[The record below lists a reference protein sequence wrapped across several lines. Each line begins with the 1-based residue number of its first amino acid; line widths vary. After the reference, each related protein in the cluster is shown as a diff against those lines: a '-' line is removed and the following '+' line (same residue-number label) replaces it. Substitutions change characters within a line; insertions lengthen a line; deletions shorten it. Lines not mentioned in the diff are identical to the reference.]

1 MPKKI
6 QKYKVKERKRGGKR
20 WHYTRPVGTKGEA
33 QQFAKAMRKL
43 YGDRFV
49 YRVVKAK

>member
-6 QKYKVKERKRGGKR
+6 PRYKVKEKKRGGKR
-20 WHYTRPVGTKGEA
+20 WRFTRPVGTKSEA
-33 QQFAKAMRKL
+33 QQFAKAMRKI

-49 YRVVKAK
+49 YRVVKVK